1 MPSAFCLPA
10 QRQRDWQQHDQIYT
24 AYQHFMRQLYSDWSV
39 RTENPWEADLFYVPA
54 LTYFYSSE
62 LPGRPASAVA
72 SCLPLLFS
80 QRHCVS
86 NRFAPAPFQATWA
99 PSSGRTTCGWCRTT

>member
-54 LTYFYSSE
+54 LTYFYSGGCKW
-62 LPGRPASAVA
+62 GRWWACPH
-72 SCLPLLFS
+72 SCAAP
-80 QRHCVS
+80 RH
-86 NRFAPAPFQATWA
+86 
-99 PSSGRTTCGWCRTT
+99 